1 MCENSKKKK
10 ACSLSLRSLPSLG
23 GDRIHRE
30 KKKGGLKNIL
40 QRKFKEKVGVL
51 NASVAEEDQERGLLK
66 LEELRVED
74 SA

>member
-1 MCENSKKKK
+1 M
-10 ACSLSLRSLPSLG
+10 RSLPSLG